1 MATTM
6 SGNEAAPRRR
16 FLKGAGVTVAGAAA
30 GAIAMPNV
38 SRAQT
43 AVLKMQGAWAGT
55 DIFNDMAMDYV
66 NRVNKMAGN
75 RLKVEYLV
83 AGAIVK
89 PFSIMDAVHEGVL
102 DAGHH
107 APAYWYGKHKGASF
121 FGTGP
126 CWGWTAHRRSKRCA
140 KS

>member
-66 NRVNKMAGN
+66 NRVNKMAGS
-75 RLKVEYLV
+75 RLKARISGRRGDREAVQHHGC
-83 AGAIVK
+83 GA
-89 PFSIMDAVHEGVL
+89 
-102 DAGHH
+102 
-107 APAYWYGKHKGASF
+107 
-121 FGTGP
+121 
-126 CWGWTAHRRSKRCA
+126 
-140 KS
+140 